1 MEHHS
6 SQYNGSL
13 SNGCSSSMPNNLLN
27 PGCGQPEMR
36 VHQALCTAR
45 VQRLAPAQIVH
56 AGQQLAGRALHA
68 RLQRCTQSCTE
79 CERHLTRQC
88 PPAASSHLYRTCV
101 AALQAVQPDARCF
114 TTEAPLHTHTQPLP
128 QAQWGQNTCLSGS
141 PYALQTGLAL
151 TLGFSCTP
159 TNMTG
164 SAVVRALQRNAST
177 AAVLCCAAEHPLQ
190 PATKYKPTRQCVR
203 RKTRASVSWRASTA
217 KGSLQP
223 QRRSPLTPSTS
234 LKYEVSHKQAD

>member
-1 MEHHS
+1 MP
-6 SQYNGSL
+6 
-13 SNGCSSSMPNNLLN
+13 GCS
-27 PGCGQPEMR
+27 
-36 VHQALCTAR
+36 
-45 VQRLAPAQIVH
+45 
-56 AGQQLAGRALHA
+56 
-68 RLQRCTQSCTE
+68 
-79 CERHLTRQC
+79 
-88 PPAASSHLYRTCV
+88 
-101 AALQAVQPDARCF
+101 AALRAALSARG
-114 TTEAPLHTHTQPLP
+114 TSRGSARQQHLHTCIAHVSLHCRPCNLTPGASQRKHPSTHTQPLP